1 MKRRERK
8 LKAVKLVIARIS
20 NLDSIQGG
28 ITGTGCYSIDKEC
41 DLTTRDDGTGNTD
54 PCESRSCG
62 EIFA

>member
-28 ITGTGCYSIDKEC
+28 ITGTGC
-41 DLTTRDDGTGNTD
+41 
-54 PCESRSCG
+54 CG